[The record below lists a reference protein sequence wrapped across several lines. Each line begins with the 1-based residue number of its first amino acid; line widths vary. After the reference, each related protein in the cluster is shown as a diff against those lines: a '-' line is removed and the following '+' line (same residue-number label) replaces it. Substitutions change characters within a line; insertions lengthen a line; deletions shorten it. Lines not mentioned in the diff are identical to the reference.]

1 MSQLLR
7 FLSVALI
14 LLTVSACSGDEA
26 ADTPAGDRP
35 WMRGGGGGG
44 ASSRAELEEISV
56 KAYRVDRQSIAR
68 YLLSNT
74 TLEPIREVVVI
85 ARVGALV
92 TDILVEEGDQ
102 VREGQLLARLDDRE
116 IRNEH
121 EQANIAVGQAEIR
134 ARQAEVQAEQ
144 SQANLERSER
154 LRSQKLISQQDYDQ
168 ASLTART
175 DQLAYEVAQQEFEA
189 AKARLQAAE
198 LQLEYT
204 TIESSI
210 SGVITERMI
219 DVGDRVS
226 ANQEVFRVE
235 DFTPMWARVFIPE
248 RDLKRVRMGQR
259 ALIEIEAFPERSF
272 NAAVKMINPRIDAE
286 SGTVK
291 VTLEVADSGGLLRPG
306 MFGVVKIPTET
317 RQGVLVVPKKAIV
330 REREENRIFVIQEDG
345 TVSKRSV
352 ELGLTEE
359 DRVEIL
365 SGVSEG
371 DAVVTVGQESLNDG
385 YPVKILAWET
395 PQGEQM
401 VELPG
406 ISGNRA
412 IAAPADGSG
421 GRRGGGATG
430 QGGGDERFQAFLERF
445 PEIKTEYEK
454 RLKDDPEL
462 ANDAQKRRA
471 FVREMMSKLR
481 DRR

>member
-1 MSQLLR
+1 M
-7 FLSVALI
+7 
-14 LLTVSACSGDEA
+14 TVSACSGDET
-26 ADTPAGDRP
+26 ADTPAGDRS
-35 WMRGGGGGG
+35 WMRRGGGGG

-56 KAYRVDRQSIAR
+56 KAYRVERQSISR
-68 YLLSNT
+68 FLLSNT
-74 TLEPIREVVVI
+74 TLEPIREVVVV
-85 ARVGALV
+85 ARLGALV
-92 TDILVEEGDQ
+92 TAILVEEGDR

-121 EQANIAVGQAEIR
+121 EQARIAVDQAEIR

-144 SQANLERSER
+144 SQSNLQRSER

-168 ASLTART
+168 ASLSART
-175 DQLAYEVAQQEFEA
+175 ERLAYEVARQEYEA
-189 AKARLQAAE
+189 AQARLEAAE

-210 SGVITERMI
+210 SGVVTERMI
-219 DVGDRVS
+219 DVGDRLS

-248 RDLKRVRMGQR
+248 RDLKRVGLGQR
-259 ALIEIEAFPERSF
+259 ALIEIEAFPEESF
-272 NAAVKMINPRIDAE
+272 TAAVKMINPRVDAQ

-291 VTLEVADSGGLLRPG
+291 VTLEVAASRGLLRPG

-317 RQGVLVVPKKAIV
+317 RRDVLVVPKKAIV
-330 REREENRIFVIQEDG
+330 REREENRVFVIQENG
-345 TVSKRSV
+345 TVSKRTV

-359 DRVEIL
+359 DRVEVL

-401 VELPG
+401 VEVPA
-406 ISGNRA
+406 IAPNRA
-412 IAAPADGSG
+412 INPAAGDRGPGARSMGQDSG
-421 GRRGGGATG
+421 G
-430 QGGGDERFQAFLERF
+430 DRFQALLDRF
-445 PEIKTEYEK
+445 PEVKKEYEK
-454 RLKDDPEL
+454 RLKDDPGL
-462 ANDAQKRRA
+462 ATDPQKRRA
-471 FVREMMSKLR
+471 FVREMMSKMR
-481 DRR
+481 GRQ